1 MSPNAPAQLLITP
14 AAASTAPEASDII
27 PPTTGSTVDMTVRM
41 VFTAAASVLDVMTPV
56 MPMYAVKLIVIPVI
70 IIVAAHFAKR
80 AAAAIREFGN
90 TPFATVTARYAYT
103 SGTTSFCAMLIST
116 SSARLTAAN
125 FAPADVSAPPAAA
138 AVNMTGS
145 AAFE

>member
-1 MSPNAPAQLLITP
+1 
-14 AAASTAPEASDII
+14 
-27 PPTTGSTVDMTVRM
+27 MTVRM

-70 IIVAAHFAKR
+70 IIVAAHFVKR
-80 AAAAIREFGN
+80 VAAAIREFGN